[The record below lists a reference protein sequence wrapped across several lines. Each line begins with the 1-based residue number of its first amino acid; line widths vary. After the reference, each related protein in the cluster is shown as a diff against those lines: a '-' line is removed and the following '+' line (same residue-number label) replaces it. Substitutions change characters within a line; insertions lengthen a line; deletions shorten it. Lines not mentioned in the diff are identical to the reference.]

1 MIIEK
6 KLEGFNNHKLVY
18 DKLNYPQCSCGKCFQ
33 FYFNSLHIGARQSG
47 KTYSVIQMIKHYEN
61 NKIMRDGVE
70 YKLRTHL
77 ISPTIQANQI
87 YQSLESLDMKKDAH
101 DDYSDA
107 LLLNILDDIKAEK
120 KKYDKYLLYKK
131 YYDKFNKTPE
141 NKLDKLY
148 DEEPEIFYMLEEYD
162 YQNPKDI
169 KHEPP
174 KVNIIILDDL
184 LGSDAFTK
192 KTKSVLTNAMI
203 KNRHMGVC
211 FALLVQSI
219 KAVPK
224 NIRLNCSVFQLAS
237 FKNKKVILEDIY
249 DEVSNVIGIDQ
260 FEELYDHATKKPYG
274 SLIIDTTGS
283 EKRFL
288 SNLDSELFLQNKISA
303 NNKKENK

>member
-6 KLEGFNNHKLVY
+6 KLDGFNNHKLVY

-131 YYDKFNKTPE
+131 YYHKFNKTPE

-148 DEEPEIFYMLEEYD
+148 DEEPEIFHLLEEYD

-169 KHEPP
+169 KKEYP
-174 KVNIIILDDL
+174 KINIVILDDL

-203 KNRHMGVC
+203 KNRHMGVVFC
-211 FALLVQSI
+211 LLVQSI

-260 FEELYDHATKKPYG
+260 FEELYDHATAKPYG
-274 SLIIDTTGS
+274 SLIIDTTNG
-283 EKRFL
+283 KRFL
-288 SNLDSELFLQNKISA
+288 SNLDSELFIDNKILP
-303 NNKKENK
+303 NNKK